1 MNINKQLSIEETF
14 SKAIEY
20 HKNKKLDDAKKL
32 YNEVIKRDPNHIRA
46 LNNLGIIFFS
56 LKNFNEAIEVFKKT
70 ITIDS
75 NYISAHN
82 NLGLLFKEKQ
92 NYQKAISSFEDAIKI
107 NPNYFEAHNNIGL
120 VFYQCGEYQK
130 AINSYE
136 KAIKINPNY
145 FKAHNNI
152 GIAFYECGE
161 YQKAINSYEKAI
173 KINPNYFKAHNNI
186 GIAFYECGEYQKA
199 INSYEKAIKI
209 NPYIMESHCNIG
221 LVYEKTGE
229 INKAFNSYQKVPKS
243 DSNYKYAQYNFA
255 SLLYKDKQ
263 YKKAVKILK
272 LIDYKNSKSYLLK
285 SLYELNDK
293 SNFIIELDKE
303 IKKGTT
309 DAVIGSLVSSAKLK
323 YGIRK
328 KNLFC
333 EDPLNYVFTTNLAEK
348 YDFKNIFIKT
358 SEAILNDEMFKDR
371 SQPLLIN
378 AIQSAGNIF
387 YNNNKF
393 VKKIENIIHKEL
405 ENYRD
410 KFNKSND
417 GIIKKWPGNYDLKGW
432 LVKMKNGGKIKPHIH
447 DYGWLSGSIYINVP
461 PKININSGD
470 LVVSLNDKQNGIPKS
485 NIDINSRII
494 EVVTGSLCLFPA
506 SLFHYTIPFK
516 SNEDRIVL
524 AFDIMSK

>member
-120 VFYQCGEYQK
+120 VFYQ
-130 AINSYE
+130 
-136 KAIKINPNY
+136 
-145 FKAHNNI
+145 
-152 GIAFYECGE
+152 
-161 YQKAINSYEKAI
+161 
-173 KINPNYFKAHNNI
+173 
-186 GIAFYECGEYQKA
+186 CGEYQKA

-470 LVVSLNDKQNGIPKS
+470 LVVSLNDKQNVIPKS

>member
-1 MNINKQLSIEETF
+1 MF
-14 SKAIEY
+14 
-20 HKNKKLDDAKKL
+20 AK
-32 YNEVIKRDPNHIRA
+32 
-46 LNNLGIIFFS
+46 
-56 LKNFNEAIEVFKKT
+56 
-70 ITIDS
+70 
-75 NYISAHN
+75 
-82 NLGLLFKEKQ
+82 
-92 NYQKAISSFEDAIKI
+92 
-107 NPNYFEAHNNIGL
+107 
-120 VFYQCGEYQK
+120 
-130 AINSYE
+130 
-136 KAIKINPNY
+136 
-145 FKAHNNI
+145 
-152 GIAFYECGE
+152 
-161 YQKAINSYEKAI
+161 
-173 KINPNYFKAHNNI
+173 
-186 GIAFYECGEYQKA
+186 CGEYQKA

>member
-120 VFYQCGEYQK
+120 VFYQ
-130 AINSYE
+130 
-136 KAIKINPNY
+136 
-145 FKAHNNI
+145 
-152 GIAFYECGE
+152 
-161 YQKAINSYEKAI
+161 
-173 KINPNYFKAHNNI
+173 
-186 GIAFYECGEYQKA
+186 CGEYQKA